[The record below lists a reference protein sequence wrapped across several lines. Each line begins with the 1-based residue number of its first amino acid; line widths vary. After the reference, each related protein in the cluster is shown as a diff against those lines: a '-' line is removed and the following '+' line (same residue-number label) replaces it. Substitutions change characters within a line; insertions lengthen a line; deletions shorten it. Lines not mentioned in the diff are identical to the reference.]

1 MPVSRGT
8 QDMEII
14 SCWCRTGLEIRL
26 AVWRGSRPLLRI
38 RQVRTQAAEFLHTLE
53 SGQAV
58 FGDFEL
64 PRHQV
69 QAEDDDWMNI
79 SSSHSNTIRGVSQ
92 ATHAREHQLPKLA
105 NLEILYLLFL
115 SLHLLLLLFLL
126 CSFSFY
132 NSSSRSF
139 GIFLDSYFVLKTN
152 RHCSWRN
159 HYDTKTFSLRSKRP
173 LWASF

>member
-1 MPVSRGT
+1 MSRDT
-8 QDMEII
+8 QDVEII
-14 SCWCRTGLEIRL
+14 SCWCRTGLKIRL
-26 AVWRGSRPLLRI
+26 AVWRGSRTLLRI

-58 FGDFEL
+58 FGDLEL
-64 PRHQV
+64 PWYRV

-115 SLHLLLLLFLL
+115 SLRLLLLLFLL

-139 GIFLDSYFVLKTN
+139 GICLDSFFVLKTN
-152 RHCSWRN
+152 QHCSRRN
-159 HYDTKTFSLRSKRP
+159 QFETKTFPLRSKRP
-173 LWASF
+173 LSASF